1 MALVTPETKL
11 CEVILDEPSVIPV
24 INRFDITL
32 GVGDKSVK
40 SICEKNDIDIN
51 FYI

>member
-40 SICEKNDIDIN
+40 SICEKKR
-51 FYI
+51 Y